1 MVLLCAAAG
10 EKTVDEFASNEA
22 IQCTEIYEFVQ
33 KLGNQEY
40 EMPTLQVGEEKVDEK
55 KLKGHILLTV
65 SQIPPFLKSVKGKER
80 GKRSNFSFIF
90 PPFFL

>member
-40 EMPTLQVGEEKVDEK
+40 EMPTLQVGHGIVKEGKVHEREYFD
-55 KLKGHILLTV
+55 ITDWF
-65 SQIPPFLKSVKGKER
+65 FLPSIQ
-80 GKRSNFSFIF
+80 NFSRQS
-90 PPFFL
+90 